1 MSDVSII
8 IQGPL
13 NEISLKNIPTYKKY
27 GKVIV
32 SCWNGYDKKLLKYI
46 DDDVLLVRNDLM
58 KVEHYNRHNIYYQ
71 AFTTHAGLEKSET
84 KFSIKVRSDESYS
97 SLDVFVK
104 ALNENPKCVITG
116 DIYFFGED
124 AKFHISDHVIGGKT
138 KNLLGAFGIAKDI
151 CETTPSNVGLSIRAS
166 AEWLQPASP
175 EALIMLSFLQQI
187 NAINNILLFS
197 TLYATVAPSTVTVDS
212 CDILRIIAGYDIAQ
226 CSVELIKNHA
236 RIVSTAC
243 MGDVFLNT
251 RDQAPLIHGRLIKS
265 GSEEL
270 LCTRAYG
277 ETFSDIEVR
286 DINK

>member
-97 SLDVFVK
+97 SLDVFIK
-104 ALNENPKCVITG
+104 ALNENPKCIITG

-151 CETTPSNVGLSIRAS
+151 CETTPSNTQLVIGRQRL
-166 AEWLQPASP
+166 LQPASP
-175 EALIMLSFLQQI
+175 ESLIMLSFLQQI
-187 NAINNILLFS
+187 NAIDNILLS
-197 TLYATVAPSTVTVDS
+197 SAMTAEIKDKIYRLIVDK
-212 CDILRIIAGYDIAQ
+212 DISQ
-226 CSVELIKNHA
+226 NSVELIKNHA
-236 RIVSTAC
+236 RIVPTVC

-251 RDQAPLIHGRLIKS
+251 LGQAPLVHGKLIKS

-270 LCTRAYG
+270 LCVQAYG
-277 ETFSDIEVR
+277 ETFTDIE
-286 DINK
+286 IGCES